1 MKKWLAF
8 LLAACMLL
16 SMTACGEKKKRS
28 PRDDDDDD
36 DDEET
41 SYYDESDASSVGDGT
56 EESPLIIS
64 TVDELFQFAE
74 DYNAYKLPSEVHVK
88 LGADIVVN
96 DIADVYMEL
105 TADALD
111 GYRMWIPVK
120 TFYGTFD
127 GDGHT
132 VSGIVCCMETEQESH
147 ITHPSAFFGF
157 VYGTVKNLTVKDSFF
172 TSNTDNY
179 TAGICGGLRG
189 TLENC
194 HNYARVQGCSSSGGV
209 ASSNLGGLI
218 KDCTNHADISNI
230 ADGNSKGLGGICGYH
245 CSDYEKETPARIV
258 GCVNYGAINGVHVT
272 GGIAGYSRGFV
283 ENCVNKGDI
292 TSDYQA
298 GGIVGESDSNGENV
312 IGNIVG
318 CINYGN
324 VEADS
329 DAGGIAGG
337 SSVAPELGHQY
348 GIFNSVNY
356 GDIKSNYEA
365 GGIATRIRGGIASGV
380 ANFGNVTVYTEEFH
394 GGVAGGICAWD
405 REESVFVNC
414 FNAGDVTASKESSGL
429 CDSIRGQWMNCY
441 SGGTITS
448 QTKGAFGI
456 AANVYDDTAKI
467 TNCYFIGE
475 IQGNETSNL
484 MIKDLYE
491 DDYLLKGYVCG
502 TNAFNKPLA
511 LDPAWYI
518 GFDFESVWTIDPI
531 ADYPYPTLRKMPQDF
546 SDRYENN

>member
-1 MKKWLAF
+1 MKKLLAF
-8 LLAACMLL
+8 LLLVAMLVSL
-16 SMTACGEKKKRS
+16 SACGKPKKSSHRH
-28 PRDDDDDD
+28 DDDDDD
-36 DDEET
+36 DDEI
-41 SYYDESDASSVGDGT
+41 SYYDESDSAVGEGT
-56 EESPLIIS
+56 QESPLIIS
-64 TVDELFQFAE
+64 TADELFQFAE

-105 TADALD
+105 TADDLD
-111 GYRMWIPVK
+111 GYRMWIPVQ

-132 VSGIVCCMETEQESH
+132 VSGIVCCMETEQENH

-230 ADGNSKGLGGICGYH
+230 ADGNSKGLGGICGSH
-245 CSDYEKETPARIV
+245 GSDYEKETPARIV

-292 TSDYQA
+292 TSDYRA
-298 GGIVGESDSNGENV
+298 GGIVGDSDSNGKNV

-324 VEADS
+324 VEADR
-329 DAGGIAGG
+329 DAGGIAGA

-348 GIFNSVNY
+348 GILNSVNY

-365 GGIATRIRGGIASGV
+365 GGIATYIGGGIASGV

-414 FNAGDVTASKESSGL
+414 FNAGDVTTSKEASGL
-429 CDSIRGQWMNCY
+429 CNSIRGQWMNCY
-441 SGGTITS
+441 SGGMITS

-456 AANVYDDTAKI
+456 AANVYVDTAKI
-467 TNCYFIGE
+467 TNCFFIGE
-475 IQGNETSNL
+475 VTGDDSSNP
-484 MIKDLYE
+484 MIKDLY
-491 DDYLLKGYVCG
+491 DMDYGDRGFVCG
-502 TNAFNKPLA
+502 TNAWNRDLA
-511 LDPAWYI
+511 LDASWYL
-518 GFDFESVWTIDPI
+518 GFDFESVWVMGDS
-531 ADYPYPTLRKMPQDF
+531 AGYLYPTLRNLPKDF
-546 SDRYENN
+546 TK